1 MAGAVAF
8 GPGGAHAGGMAAR
21 RRPGKPPRWLLRASA
36 PFAIALAGRR
46 WFPLWAVVHHRGR
59 RSSTEYDTPIAIVP
73 TVASDVVLIGLPW
86 GPTTE
91 WARNVHAAG
100 RAVLSWRGRIEVADE
115 PRVVGPEVASALAK
129 PPYRMVVR
137 RFPASL
143 VLTRR

>member
-1 MAGAVAF
+1 VQ
-8 GPGGAHAGGMAAR
+8 
-21 RRPGKPPRWLLRASA
+21 
-36 PFAIALAGRR
+36 
-46 WFPLWAVVHHRGR
+46 
-59 RSSTEYDTPIAIVP
+59 
-73 TVASDVVLIGLPW
+73 
-86 GPTTE
+86 
-91 WARNVHAAG
+91 AAG